1 MNSIAKFL
9 LLLLLWLLYHVVL
22 LAYSFSEGY
31 WAKIIDYC
39 CLRLSW
45 VKFFDYGKTNRQLTW
60 YNVVRY
66 ETKWHD
72 KTSFDLTWH
81 VTWNWLYQTW
91 LDFMTFHDKTWRGA
105 SCHGIMWFLL
115 AWLAPKRDV
124 IWHAVMKD
132 RMQYWDSFLVFLLF
146 SQFISPE
153 ATNKWSLIATL
164 SGTSFCLAV
173 IVVILVFIVAKKRK
187 NKQQEKVA
195 SNRDQY
201 EMKELGTA
209 VAG

>member
-1 MNSIAKFL
+1 
-9 LLLLLWLLYHVVL
+9 
-22 LAYSFSEGY
+22 
-31 WAKIIDYC
+31 
-39 CLRLSW
+39 
-45 VKFFDYGKTNRQLTW
+45 
-60 YNVVRY
+60 
-66 ETKWHD
+66 
-72 KTSFDLTWH
+72 
-81 VTWNWLYQTW
+81 
-91 LDFMTFHDKTWRGA
+91 
-105 SCHGIMWFLL
+105 
-115 AWLAPKRDV
+115 
-124 IWHAVMKD
+124 MKD

-153 ATNKWSLIATL
+153 ATDKWSLIATL

-187 NKQQEKVA
+187 NKQQEKLA